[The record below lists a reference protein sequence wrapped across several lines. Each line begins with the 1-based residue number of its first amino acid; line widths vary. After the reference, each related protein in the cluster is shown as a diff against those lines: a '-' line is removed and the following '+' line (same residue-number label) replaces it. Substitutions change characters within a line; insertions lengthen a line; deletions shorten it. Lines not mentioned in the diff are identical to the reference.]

1 MWLLA
6 GQGRHADIRLWLK
19 PETTLTIGRQIADD
33 ILALGK
39 FDTSVGRRHAAIT
52 VSKPTMKSVR
62 TRGEYTKL
70 TIRDLSSVNGVK
82 VNGERIASNTDVE
95 MTIDPEHTWVA
106 QDSRHVAGRGY
117 GGFVD
122 VRLGDNTSFRLE
134 RVDWSI
140 CSLGLSAQQKVTIIE
155 AAAEIDAKVEDTWI
169 PGISTHLIIGSNK
182 RAEKKLF
189 LALAEGGHLVDLAWL
204 AAQEQALKE
213 SWISKGATGVKT
225 LELDYPG
232 SVPAMFENG
241 NIQWTPNHAR
251 RKLFQNHRFFS
262 VSKTKYSNLD
272 QVIECAG
279 GIWSAEDPKTAP
291 RLISECMQAT
301 RTPVFLCPSGE
312 TNMAQLYPT
321 LDSIMKRLGY
331 RWVYEDEI
339 GMAIVY
345 ASTEMFCNPKYQESL
360 PTVEMMASMQASQL
374 TNPFGTMPTFV
385 VPDVGSFDG
394 LATKDTTTLPH
405 VIPDSSEP
413 SSSLS
418 FSQLLAPTKSRTRS
432 APQDAHRDASQPP
445 KPDVVG
451 KPDKKKTK
459 LDRMAMFFDGLDDD
473 DDVIVLD
480 EPRPQDISVTTVT
493 GIPCQLQVPT
503 AVSTS
508 RHSSSLQTPV
518 PIAWPEPIDLVSEQ
532 DTIPDASTTTPA
544 TPENTEQLQEAV
556 HSPAREDRIVDEKID
571 KKEEVKAPPA
581 DFVKPIKQEASSQT
595 TACGKPSN
603 SRKKPSK
610 FDAIRDDMVALKLD
624 VKVGRQK
631 DHLEEREKWA
641 RRQVD
646 RSKEASTKIMQS
658 QRSELILAKNK
669 RRKMGEDVTQ
679 KGALSEPSLAENGTV
694 NEVDQKDWPE
704 HWKRLPNFKHSAK
717 VNVVAREKWQNV
729 PNFKTFRKSLMP
741 GVPVDPTPPRSL
753 AIDGVLVKKQEEMIH
768 KIGGYLKRE
777 TEEPAIASPAPRR
790 KKSEKQMA
798 RDDLKALLA
807 DD

>member
-1 MWLLA
+1 
-6 GQGRHADIRLWLK
+6 
-19 PETTLTIGRQIADD
+19 
-33 ILALGK
+33 
-39 FDTSVGRRHAAIT
+39 
-52 VSKPTMKSVR
+52 MKSVR
-62 TRGEYTKL
+62 IRGEYTKL

-82 VNGERIASNTDVE
+82 VNGDRIAADTDVE
-95 MTIDPEHTWVA
+95 ITIDPEHTWNA
-106 QDSRHVAGRGY
+106 QDPRHVAGRGY

-122 VRLGDNTSFRLE
+122 VKLGDNTSFRLE

-213 SWISKGATGVKT
+213 SWNSKGATGVKT
-225 LELDYPG
+225 LEFDYPG
-232 SVPAMFENG
+232 SVPTMFENG

-291 RLISECMQAT
+291 RLISEC
-301 RTPVFLCPSGE
+301 
-312 TNMAQLYPT
+312 
-321 LDSIMKRLGY
+321 Y

-385 VPDVGSFDG
+385 VPEVSSFDG
-394 LATKDTTTLPH
+394 LAIKDSTTSPH
-405 VIPDSSEP
+405 VIQDSIEP

-418 FSQLLAPTKSRTRS
+418 FSQLLAPTKSRTRGAS
-432 APQDAHRDASQPP
+432 QGALRDVPQPP
-445 KPDVVG
+445 KLDAVG
-451 KPDKKKTK
+451 KPDKKKAK

-473 DDVIVLD
+473 EDVIVLD
-480 EPRPQDISVTTVT
+480 EPGPQDTSVTTIT
-493 GIPCQLQVPT
+493 GIPSQLQLPT
-503 AVSTS
+503 ALSTS
-508 RHSSSLQTPV
+508 RHSSNLQTPV
-518 PIAWPEPIDLVSEQ
+518 PVAWPEPIDLVSEQ
-532 DTIPDASTTTPA
+532 DTIPDASSTTPA
-544 TPENTEQLQEAV
+544 TPEDTEQLQEAA
-556 HSPAREDRIVDEKID
+556 HPPAREGDIVHEKID
-571 KKEEVKAPPA
+571 KQEEAKTAPA
-581 DFVKPIKQEASSQT
+581 DFVKPIKQEAPSQ
-595 TACGKPSN
+595 AIGSGKPPN

-631 DHLEEREKWA
+631 DNMEEREKWA
-641 RRQVD
+641 RRQAD

-658 QRSELILAKNK
+658 QRSELVLAKNK
-669 RRKMGEDVTQ
+669 RRKMG
-679 KGALSEPSLAENGTV
+679 KGVSQEGAPSELSLAENGTV
-694 NEVDQKDWPE
+694 SEVDQKDWPE
-704 HWKRLPNFKHSAK
+704 HWKRLPNFKHSANA
-717 VNVVAREKWQNV
+717 NVVARTKWQNV

-777 TEEPAIASPAPRR
+777 TEEPAMASPAPRR